1 MRFEYIAYAVALL
14 LVGLFGTLWVISEKK
29 RMRLEH
35 QSQEDAMRIRYL
47 ERRSRAYGALIDR
60 LTASPVACKVCGRF
74 LRGRNGMAIV
84 RFQPF
89 SPFANIAHVHP
100 ECAPRLIPD
109 RDIVVNFANPQM
121 PVNSVEDSIRKV
133 QQPLMAK
140 ARQCGLSKL
149 YNHPPT

>member
-14 LVGLFGTLWVISEKK
+14 LIALFCVLWVISEKK
-29 RMRLEH
+29 RMHLEH
-35 QSQEDAMRIRYL
+35 QSQDDATRIRYL
-47 ERRSRAYGALIDR
+47 ERRSRAYGTLIDR

-84 RFQPF
+84 RFQPL

-109 RDIVVNFANPQM
+109 EDIVVHYSGLDTA
-121 PVNSVEDSIRKV
+121 SGDEL
-133 QQPLMAK
+133 QPLMAK
-140 ARQCGLSKL
+140 ARQYGMSRLFK
-149 YNHPPT
+149 